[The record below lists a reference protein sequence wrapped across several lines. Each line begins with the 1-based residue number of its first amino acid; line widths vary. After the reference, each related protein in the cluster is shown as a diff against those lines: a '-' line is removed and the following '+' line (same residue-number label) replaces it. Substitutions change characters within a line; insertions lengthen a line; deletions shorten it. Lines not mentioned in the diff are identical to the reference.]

1 MKIKLYYNNNIKN
14 IDFNEYMQIGF
25 LQEKILQYFSLK
37 IINIEYCE
45 LFINNSKYIIG
56 DINCSLNMPLRNIL
70 SGNDNVRIMIYDSKK
85 NKNILK
91 QPIINLFENIFKVP
105 EIHNYLSF
113 SDEILNNIEN
123 IYYDNIINEQ
133 SNNKI
138 VLNDEQFN
146 NIENI
151 CYNNIIDNCL
161 ICTEN
166 FNINDLIKKTKCN
179 HIFHTKCIKQ
189 WLCKESNKCPICRTQ
204 I

>member
-123 IYYDNIINEQ
+123 IYYDNII
-133 SNNKI
+133 
-138 VLNDEQFN
+138 
-146 NIENI
+146 
-151 CYNNIIDNCL
+151 DNCL